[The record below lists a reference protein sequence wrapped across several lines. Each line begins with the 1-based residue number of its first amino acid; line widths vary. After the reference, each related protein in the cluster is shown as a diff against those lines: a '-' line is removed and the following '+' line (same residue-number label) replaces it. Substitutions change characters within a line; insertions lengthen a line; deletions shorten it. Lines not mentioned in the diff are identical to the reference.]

1 MLNNSLLKSGA
12 IITTMTFISR
22 IFGLVRDI
30 VIARLFGAGL
40 GSDVFFVAF
49 KIPNLFRRLFAEGAF
64 SQAFIPILSEAKI
77 KNGEQESQV
86 VINHIGSYLL
96 KILVITTV
104 IAIIIAPII
113 VLLFAYGFYQY
124 PEKFNLATN
133 MLRVTFPYLLLISIT
148 AFFGAILNT
157 YNNFAIPAFTPVLL
171 NISIIICAIFLA
183 DKLDTPIMALA
194 YGVLLGGVVQLL
206 FQIPFLKKINK
217 IPKLATTKHS
227 SVKLLKKR
235 MLPAIFGVSVS
246 QINLLFDTII
256 ASFLITGSISWLY
269 YSDRLLELPLA
280 LIGIALAT
288 LSITKLSHYFAK
300 QDFKNFKKTIDDCI
314 KIAITLAIP
323 ASIGLVVLAEPLMIT
338 LFQYQQFSPN
348 DSYQSS
354 LSLSAYA
361 IGLSALII
369 VKILAPA
376 FYARGDIKTP
386 VRIAIIAMLT
396 NIILN
401 IIFAYYYRHTGIALA
416 TSISAILNAVLLYYA
431 LHKKQIYQLNKN
443 IYKLFVQVIIAS
455 LIMLVGIIYFT
466 LDANYYLQSSVWQR
480 IFTLLTTITI
490 AILLY
495 FFILKILSTL
505 VKKLKLN

>member
-1 MLNNSLLKSGA
+1 MLKNTLLKSSA

-22 IFGLVRDI
+22 IFGLIRDV

-40 GSDVFFVAF
+40 GSDVFFIAF

-64 SQAFIPILSEAKI
+64 SQAFIPILSDAK
-77 KNGEQESQV
+77 NNNNEQDTQKI
-86 VINHIGSYLL
+86 INSIGSYLL
-96 KILVITTV
+96 KALIITTV
-104 IAIIIAPII
+104 IAVIIAPII
-113 VLLFAYGFYQY
+113 ILLFAYGFYQY
-124 PEKFNLATN
+124 PEKFNLATD
-133 MLRVTFPYLLLISIT
+133 MLRITFPYLLLISIT

-171 NISIIICAIFLA
+171 NISIIICAVFLA

-194 YGVLLGGVVQLL
+194 YGVLLGGIVQLL
-206 FQIPFLKKINK
+206 FQIPFLIKINK
-217 IPKLATTKHS
+217 LPKLATTKHS

-288 LSITKLSHYFAK
+288 LSIAKLSDYFSK
-300 QDFKNFKKTIDDCI
+300 KDFKNFKKTIDDCL

-323 ASIGLVVLAEPLMIT
+323 ASIGLIVLAEPLIIT
-338 LFQYQQFSPN
+338 LFQYQQFSAN

-354 LSLSAYA
+354 LSLMAYA
-361 IGLSALII
+361 IGLSPLII
-369 VKILAPA
+369 VKILAPV
-376 FYARGDIKTP
+376 FYARGNIRTP
-386 VRIAIIAMLT
+386 VKIAIVAMLT

-401 IIFAYYYRHTGIALA
+401 IIFAYYYQHTGIALA
-416 TSISAILNAVLLYYA
+416 TSISSILNAFLLYYV
-431 LHKKQIYQLNKN
+431 LHKKKIYKLDKS
-443 IYKLFVQVIIAS
+443 IYKLFIPVIMAS
-455 LIMLVGIIYFT
+455 LIMLIGIVYFS
-466 LDANYYLQSSVWQR
+466 LDVNYYLQSSVWQR
-480 IFTLLTTITI
+480 TFALLSTIII
-490 AILLY
+490 AILSY
-495 FFILKILSTL
+495 FLLLKTIYMLAS
-505 VKKLKLN
+505 KLKLN